1 MAHETGHRAKRKE
14 EDRMEGELLLTF
26 ADFGGRP
33 DTGEDAGP
41 AMRRALTAAAE
52 ARRPV
57 RLAIEPGRYDFYAES
72 AERASYYI
80 TNTASEQ
87 ENPNPAKTIGILMK
101 GLKDFTLDGGGALFL
116 FHGKMTM
123 FVIDECDRIA
133 VRNLRTDFAQPT
145 VAEMRISRIGDG
157 CMDVSVH
164 PDSRYSIAEG
174 RLSWTGP
181 GWSFLEG
188 PMQAYDPERNVTW
201 RIDNVVARAE
211 SAEELAPGTIRLRFG
226 EEPGEALAEGWTLQV
241 RDGIRD
247 QVGVFIHRS
256 RDVKWRDVGIHFMH
270 GLGIVGQFSADLSFR
285 RLDMSPRSETGRTVA
300 AFADFVHLSGC
311 GGKIEIA
318 DSRFVGAHDDVI
330 NVHGTHLRIV
340 GRPSERQLAVRFM
353 HPQTY
358 GFAAFAAGD
367 EIEFVRAGSLTP
379 FGRGRVAAAELTCP
393 REMLLTLEDR
403 PPEGIGETDVVENAT
418 WTPEAEIRG
427 NYFARIPTRGVLA
440 TTRRPVVI
448 ADNVF
453 ERMRM
458 SAVLVADDAASW
470 YESGRVEDLTV
481 RGNRFIE
488 CGGPDQAVI
497 SIVPENEEIDEGAPV
512 HRGIRIEDNVFETR
526 EARVLDA
533 KSTRSLEFSG
543 NTVRFLDEDA
553 AEPEQR
559 AFRFVACSEVKIG
572 NNRFEKG
579 FAQA

>member
-1 MAHETGHRAKRKE
+1 MTHETEH
-14 EDRMEGELLLTF
+14 ELLLAF

-33 DTGEDAGP
+33 DTAEDAGP
-41 AMRRALTAAAE
+41 AMRRALAAVAAA
-52 ARRPV
+52 ARPV

-72 AERASYYI
+72 AEKTIYFI

-87 ENPNPAKTIGILMK
+87 DNPNPVKTIGIRMK
-101 GLKDFTLDGGGALFL
+101 GLKNFTLDGGGALFL

-123 FVIDECDRIA
+123 FIIDECESIA
-133 VRNLRTDFAQPT
+133 VRNLHSDFAQPT
-145 VAEMRISRIGDG
+145 VAEMTIERLGEG
-157 CMDVSVH
+157 YMDVAVH
-164 PDSRYSIAEG
+164 RDTRYSIA
-174 RLSWTGP
+174 RDKLSWIGP
-181 GWSFLEG
+181 GWSFHEG
-188 PMQAYDPERNVTW
+188 PMQAYDPKRNATW
-201 RIDNVVARAE
+201 RIDNVVARAA
-211 SAEELAPGTIRLRFG
+211 SAEETSPGKVRFRFDRN
-226 EEPGEALAEGWTLQV
+226 PGEALEVGWTLQV
-241 RDGIRD
+241 RDGNRD

-256 RDVKWRDVGIHFMH
+256 RDVRWQDVGIHFTH

-285 RLDMSPRSETGRTVA
+285 RLDMSPRPETGRTVA

-311 GGKIEIA
+311 RGNIEIA

-367 EIEFVRAGSLTP
+367 EIEFVRAESLLP
-379 FGRGRVAAAELTCP
+379 YGRGRVEAAELTGP

-403 PPEGIGETDVVENAT
+403 PPDGIGDADVIENVT

-470 YESGRVEDLTV
+470 YESGRAADLTV

-488 CGGPDQAVI
+488 CGGTDQAVI
-497 SIVPENEEIDEGAPV
+497 AILPENEEIDETAPV
-512 HRGIRIEDNVFETR
+512 HRHIRIADNVFETR
-526 EARVLDA
+526 EALVLNA
-533 KSTRSLEFSG
+533 KTTRSLAFTG
-543 NTVRFLDEDA
+543 NTIRVPAGVA
-553 AEPEQR
+553 AEPEQ
-559 AFRFVACSEVKIG
+559 AFRLIACSEVDIR
-572 NNRFEKG
+572 NNRFESDLPSTE
-579 FAQA
+579 

>member
-1 MAHETGHRAKRKE
+1 MTHETER
-14 EDRMEGELLLTF
+14 ELLLAF

-33 DTGEDAGP
+33 NSGEDAGP
-41 AMRRALTAAAE
+41 AMRRALAAAAV

-72 AERASYYI
+72 AARAVYYI

-87 ENPNPAKTIGILMK
+87 ENPNPVKTIGLFMK

-123 FVIDECDRIA
+123 FVIDECEGVV
-133 VRNLRTDFAQPT
+133 VRNLHTDFAQPT
-145 VAEMRISRIGDG
+145 VAEMTIARLGDG
-157 CMDVSVH
+157 YMDVSVH
-164 PDSRYSIAEG
+164 PDSRYSIAG
-174 RLSWTGP
+174 DRLSWTGP

-188 PMQAYDPERNVTW
+188 PMQAYDPGRNVTW
-201 RIDNVVARAE
+201 RIDNVVARAA
-211 SAEELAPGTIRLRFG
+211 SAEELTPGTIRLRYDHG
-226 EEPGEALAEGWTLQV
+226 PGEALAEGWTLQV

-256 RDVKWRDVGIHFMH
+256 RDVKWRDVGVHFTH

-285 RLDMSPRSETGRTVA
+285 RLDMSPRTETGRTVA

-340 GRPSERQLAVRFM
+340 GQPSERQLVVRFM

-367 EIEFVRAGSLTP
+367 EIEFVRADALTT
-379 FGRGRVAAAELTCP
+379 FGRGSVAAAELTGP
-393 REMLLTLEDR
+393 REMLLTLEDE
-403 PPEGIGETDVVENAT
+403 PPEGIGETDVIENVT

-497 SIVPENEEIDEGAPV
+497 AIVPENEKVDEAAPV
-512 HRGIRIEDNVFETR
+512 HRGIRIADNVFEMQGMR
-526 EARVLDA
+526 ETRVLEA
-533 KSTRSLEFSG
+533 KSVRSLEFSG
-543 NTVRFLDEDA
+543 NTVRLPEEGDA
-553 AEPEQR
+553 DPQR
-559 AFRFVACSEVKIG
+559 VFRLVACSEAEIG
-572 NNRFEKG
+572 DNRFERG
-579 FAQA
+579 FPQ